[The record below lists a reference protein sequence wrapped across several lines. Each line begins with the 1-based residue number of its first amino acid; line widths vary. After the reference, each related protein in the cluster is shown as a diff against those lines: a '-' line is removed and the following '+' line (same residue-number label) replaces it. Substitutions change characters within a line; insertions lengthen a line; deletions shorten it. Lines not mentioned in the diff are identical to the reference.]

1 MRRALVLTL
10 AAFSVFSLGFEAHAA
25 DAAVVEACQQAAR
38 QALAGAVAHPADVA
52 FVATPEFQAGLSND
66 SQTVLRGVARWQSSG
81 GVRSVV
87 YNCSVDP
94 RTMEVIGVVMR
105 DASPVGA
112 DTAPARPP
120 AEPDLSRL
128 SPEACEARAAEALK
142 QRWPRVSEISFDVA
156 TRSFQQQSSSK
167 AEFHG
172 SGRAMPDPRSP
183 STFFAFDCEIDPR
196 DGRVQ
201 RASLS
206 W

>member
-1 MRRALVLTL
+1 MRRALALSV
-10 AAFSVFSLGFEAHAA
+10 AAISAFSISLETRAA
-25 DAAVVEACQQAAR
+25 DAAPVEACQQAVR
-38 QALAGAVAHPADVA
+38 QALAGAVAHASDVSFA
-52 FVATPEFQAGLSND
+52 AVPESQFNLSNE

-81 GVRSVV
+81 SHSIV

-94 RTMEVIGVVMR
+94 HTLEVIGLVMR
-105 DASPVGA
+105 NAEPA
-112 DTAPARPP
+112 AAEAAPARPP

-156 TRSFQQQSSSK
+156 TRSFQQQSGSK

-172 SGRAMPDPRSP
+172 SGRALPDPRSP

-201 RASLS
+201 RTRLS

>member
-1 MRRALVLTL
+1 MRRALFLSL
-10 AAFSVFSLGFEAHAA
+10 AAFAMFGPGHEARAAEASL
-25 DAAVVEACQQAAR
+25 VEACQQAAR
-38 QALAGAVAHPADVA
+38 QALAGAVSHPADIVFDA
-52 FVATPEFQAGLSND
+52 APELQHNLSNE
-66 SQTVLRGVARWQSSG
+66 SQTVVRGSAHWQSG
-81 GVRSVV
+81 GAHSVI

-94 RTMEVIGVVMR
+94 RTMEVIGLVMR
-105 DASPVGA
+105 NAA
-112 DTAPARPP
+112 APAAEAAQARAP